1 MRIGLLRVV
10 HYYNLFR
17 HSEFSPSDFR
27 RGEIAIVLPSGSA
40 AVYGHIPHSL
50 TYDKGIKGLIVF
62 DKDETSPLLESGD
75 IDVKDKNVRLTE
87 KMPVIQYSTQ
97 THSLHSPEPEKYH
110 GFTRL
115 RKFFNKEHRRLSALK
130 SRRIFEERKSTFVL
144 RIIEE
149 CTLYNSIE
157 EFTRQFTSAQDMNLS
172 MRKLYI
178 TCHRLD
184 EEEAQY
190 FMVGSESPE
199 ISTDKDSEPLFL
211 SMMKEKPKTFLKVY
225 RMAQKVKVIDFKGF
239 FNKLFRRKKNGQD
252 GSEVTE
258 TTAKSMGGDPKAN
271 SGDSTEASLND
282 QSSDGGDTEGNG
294 KLSGLKE
301 TPEVSLVEEEQLE
314 SGEGSDTKERVL
326 FGTTS
331 MLHLSDFK
339 YRSNLSMRRGKFVVT
354 DQKIITYRRRFSF
367 LPSLPFFAFVR
378 LNNRMVALAMQILSR
393 VKLIWPMIKASFR
406 TFGAAI
412 LGILIVFWDSI
423 KEIIP
428 HVTLPDFP
436 GLPEFQLALSFSI
449 NYAIENP
456 AFVTMLAGIVG
467 GLGPIIYR
475 VFRLLFMRSR
485 AVTVI
490 TPEMVVGIG
499 TIDEF
504 RRGKRKDPTLILK
517 PMGTSKL
524 PRDAFGFRMLP
535 KSKSPVEELRDL
547 DELNLATLGLLAV
560 SGWFKGS
567 KISKVIPT
575 VQ

>member
-1 MRIGLLRVV
+1 LRVI

-17 HSEFSPSDFR
+17 QSEFILSDFR
-27 RGEIAIVLPSGSA
+27 RGEIAIILPSGSA

-50 TYDKGIKGLIVF
+50 TYDRGIKALIVF
-62 DKDETSPLLESGD
+62 DKDETNPLLESNEIKPKG
-75 IDVKDKNVRLTE
+75 KNIRLTE
-87 KMPVIQYSTQ
+87 KMPVIHYSTQ
-97 THSLHSPEPEKYH
+97 THSLYSSEPEKYH

-115 RKFFNKEHRRLSALK
+115 RKFFNKEHRRLSVLK

-144 RIIEE
+144 KIIEE
-149 CTLYNSIE
+149 CTLYNSME
-157 EFTRQFTSAQDMNLS
+157 EFTRQFTSAEDMNLFL
-172 MRKLYI
+172 RKLYS
-178 TCHRLD
+178 TSHRLD
-184 EEEAQY
+184 DEKAQY

-199 ISTDKDSEPLFL
+199 IITDKDSEPLFL

-239 FNKLFRRKKNGQD
+239 FNKLFRRKKNGQGD
-252 GSEVTE
+252 PEVTE
-258 TTAKSMGGDPKAN
+258 TTSKFRGEDQKVN

-282 QSSDGGDTEGNG
+282 QSSNSGATKGNG
-294 KLSGLKE
+294 KLRNLKE
-301 TPEVSLVEEEQLE
+301 NPEISLVAEEQLE
-314 SGEGSDTKERVL
+314 SGESSDTGERIL
-326 FGTTS
+326 FGTTT

-378 LNNRMVALAMQILSR
+378 LNNRMVALGMQILSR

-412 LGILIVFWDSI
+412 LGILLVFWDSI
-423 KEIIP
+423 KGIIP
-428 HVTLPDFP
+428 HVTLPDLP

-456 AFVTMLAGIVG
+456 AFVTMLAGIIG

-517 PMGTSKL
+517 PMRTSKL
-524 PRDAFGFRMLP
+524 PRDFFGFRMLP
-535 KSKSPVEELRDL
+535 KSNSPVEELQDL

-560 SGWFKGS
+560 SGWFKSS
-567 KISKVIPT
+567 KIPKSIPT
-575 VQ
+575 IQ